1 MKSHIESRLE
11 KALEPPPLNQRKP
24 LPVSQERPKQ
34 HRGGKK
40 IRAAKKKYEMTEVR
54 KYMNRVPLGVEE
66 QEEYRDTGHTF
77 GMLGQTGKLKIQKA
91 SHQKIGLSAKR
102 RAQMNKHSGGASMY
116 AFTDKAGI
124 ELGNPD
130 STFERREDSSYFDP
144 KSGFATVLANK
155 YKKE

>member
-66 QEEYRDTGHTF
+66 QEEYRDTGH
-77 GMLGQTGKLKIQKA
+77 LLECWDRQVNSRYRKLA
-91 SHQKIGLSAKR
+91 TR
-102 RAQMNKHSGGASMY
+102 R
-116 AFTDKAGI
+116 
-124 ELGNPD
+124 
-130 STFERREDSSYFDP
+130 
-144 KSGFATVLANK
+144 
-155 YKKE
+155 